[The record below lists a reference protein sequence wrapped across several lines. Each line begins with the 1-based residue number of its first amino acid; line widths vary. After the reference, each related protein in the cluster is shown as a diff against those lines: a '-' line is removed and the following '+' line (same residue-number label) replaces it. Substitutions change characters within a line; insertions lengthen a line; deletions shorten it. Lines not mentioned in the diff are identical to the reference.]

1 MATRGFLSIT
11 DWCGRK
17 ADLHTFH
24 SGYLIPDLPRF
35 AFDILAKHYDFFAD
49 PEASRV
55 REILLHANV
64 FDRLMYASG
73 AASLLVAARPCVM
86 EFVTPGIRKDI
97 RDVGDIELSFS
108 LQIRKSGL
116 WVLRDRNG
124 SVLNR
129 FEVLYQMVERL
140 TVKHTGD

>member
-1 MATRGFLSIT
+1 MATPGLLSIT
-11 DWCGRK
+11 DWYGRK

-35 AFDILAKHYDFFAD
+35 AFDTLAKHYDYFAD

-55 REILLHANV
+55 REIILLANV
-64 FDRLMYASG
+64 LDRLMYASS
-73 AASLLVAARPCVM
+73 AASLLVAARPCIM
-86 EFVTPGIRKDI
+86 EFVTPGVRKDI
-97 RDVGDIELSFS
+97 GDVELSYS
-108 LQIRKSGL
+108 LQILKSGL

-129 FEVLYQMVERL
+129 FEVLFQMVERL
-140 TVKHTGD
+140 TVKHTGE